1 MEFSF
6 LCFVIYL
13 LPCSLAGAGAWDE
26 GTSPLVVIHVA
37 AGPGLK
43 VVQFSFSLVLLTVF
57 FLNLSYFILWFVEVL
72 QSVEGVEV
80 LRSEEP
86 AG

>member
-13 LPCSLAGAGAWDE
+13 LPCRLAGAGAWDE
-26 GTSPLVVIHVA
+26 GASPLVVIHVA

-57 FLNLSYFILWFVEVL
+57 FLKFKLFYTLVCRGTPE
-72 QSVEGVEV
+72 
-80 LRSEEP
+80 R
-86 AG
+86 